1 MYEEKNRAMTHS
13 KTKRK
18 GARWLHL
25 GSEQWSYYVGK
36 AFVEVTSP
44 EGKKTAIRRD
54 QLDVVLESNTD
65 KEVEITLPGA
75 VAHYIKANLR

>member
-1 MYEEKNRAMTHS
+1 MTHS

-36 AFVEVTSP
+36 SFVEVTSP
-44 EGKKTAIRRD
+44 ESKKTAIRRD
-54 QLDVVLESNTD
+54 QLDVVLDNRLGED
-65 KEVEITLPGA
+65 VGVTLPGA